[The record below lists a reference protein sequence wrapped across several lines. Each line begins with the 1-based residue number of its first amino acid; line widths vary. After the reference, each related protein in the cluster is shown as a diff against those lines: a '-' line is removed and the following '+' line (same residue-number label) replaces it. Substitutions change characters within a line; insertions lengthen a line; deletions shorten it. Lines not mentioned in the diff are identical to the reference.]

1 MTKEHIESK
10 SNQLEGALK
19 VFGKPHTKRNAPD
32 IQHLQDTYQRQDS
45 CVVLQRILI
54 SPLQPVGLL
63 YPGKAIDHAAAAAQK
78 KSFWMLV
85 IRWYQEVADLGQGCV
100 NHGD

>member
-1 MTKEHIESK
+1 M
-10 SNQLEGALK
+10 A
-19 VFGKPHTKRNAPD
+19 R
-32 IQHLQDTYQRQDS
+32 DS
-45 CVVLQRILI
+45 PTTDLDF
-54 SPLQPVGLL
+54 SAYPVGLL
-63 YPGKAIDHAAAAAQK
+63 YPGTAIEQAAAAAQK